1 MRAAFWV
8 GCAALLLS
16 ACSSEPVQQATAAH
30 VAPGL
35 KASMSSSGEANCAMI
50 GGSLSVALNWMVRR
64 LGCVHYPTANAVVNS
79 HLPPGAVAAINS
91 LNPPAYK
98 LMSVSRSPALT
109 GSRSDPLVHLLS
121 AFR

>member
-35 KASMSSSGEANCAMI
+35 KTSMSSSGEAKCAMI
-50 GGSLSVALNWMVRR
+50 GGLFFF
-64 LGCVHYPTANAVVNS
+64 
-79 HLPPGAVAAINS
+79 
-91 LNPPAYK
+91 
-98 LMSVSRSPALT
+98 SRHW
-109 GSRSDPLVHLLS
+109 GGRG
-121 AFR
+121 

>member
-16 ACSSEPVQQATAAH
+16 ACSREPVQQATAAH

-50 GGSLSVALNWMVRR
+50 GGSASSSYRWRVQLRPLDPR
-64 LGCVHYPTANAVVNS
+64 LEHG
-79 HLPPGAVAAINS
+79 
-91 LNPPAYK
+91 
-98 LMSVSRSPALT
+98 
-109 GSRSDPLVHLLS
+109 LL
-121 AFR
+121 